1 MKGLN
6 TTSYLT
12 RSLLNNIFERE
23 LSADDIEKLILDGT
37 LIKHFS
43 YYKASEQ
50 LLRDLGVIPETVKI
64 TMFTYLAKKA
74 SFGLNEIQEIFD
86 NCGRDTV
93 RIIARKYFF
102 KKYNY
107 WYKNEILIHLLNEGK
122 ENVSI

>member
-50 LLRDLGVIPETVKI
+50 LLRDLKVIPETVKI

>member
-50 LLRDLGVIPETVKI
+50 LLRDLNVIPETVRI